1 MKEYLSSESLS
12 ERESSFDEMVILA
25 QALDEAV
32 DKRNLFIL
40 RQGGFDTFA
49 EVGQHVEGMRAE
61 YDKMEDEVFRAR
73 EEFDSKVSDKNEFFK
88 KLRDA
93 GNNDLADR
101 IEKMFGAKK
110 EGIFSRIFKK

>member
-1 MKEYLSSESLS
+1 MEKYPLSESS
-12 ERESSFDEMVILA
+12 PKQEPSFDEMVILA

-61 YDKMEDEVFRAR
+61 YDKMEDEVSRAR

-88 KLRDA
+88 KLREG
-93 GNNDLADR
+93 GNNDLADKT
-101 IEKMFGAKK
+101 EKMFGVKK